1 MNKIFINRGKEAITL
16 NNVSILQDLYD
27 SIENKQKDLEYQIN
41 FQYIYQKLLFH
52 VCIKESKD
60 CIIFLLNLYLN
71 KFDDVSKIAI
81 RQSFFYGK
89 YLLKDEKMIE
99 WYDQNIISKIRK

>member
-1 MNKIFINRGKEAITL
+1 MNKTFIDRGKEAISI

-27 SIENKQKDLEYQIN
+27 NIKNKQKNVEYQIN

-52 VCIKESKD
+52 ACIKEAKD
-60 CIIFLLNLYLN
+60 CVIFLLNLYLN
-71 KFDDVSKIAI
+71 KFDDVSKIAL

-89 YLLKDEKMIE
+89 YLLKDQKLID

>member
-1 MNKIFINRGKEAITL
+1 MNKVFIDQGKEAISL
-16 NNVSILQDLYD
+16 NNVPILQRLYD
-27 SIENKQKDLEYQIN
+27 SIKNKQKEVEYQIN
-41 FQYIYQKLLFH
+41 FQYIYQKLLYYA
-52 VCIKESKD
+52 CIKEAKD
-60 CIIFLLNLYLN
+60 CIIFLLNLYLH
-71 KFDDVSKIAI
+71 KFDDVSKIAL

>member
-1 MNKIFINRGKEAITL
+1 ML
-16 NNVSILQDLYD
+16 
-27 SIENKQKDLEYQIN
+27 
-41 FQYIYQKLLFH
+41 
-52 VCIKESKD
+52 
-60 CIIFLLNLYLN
+60 
-71 KFDDVSKIAI
+71 SKIAL